1 MWRSSSVISMS
12 YDLTKYRTFS
22 QHDPQCGDCTRLRHP
37 TTIHVPVLQEELRKN
52 RLKRSVAYTKV
63 RNISLMV
70 ADLERKVR
78 EATMQGR
85 VDYKYQLTYRL
96 SIQAGFL
103 HMLLRYALLLKQDNR
118 RLQYLLSQ
126 AGRAAMPTLN
136 FMDAIELDMASSAPD
151 VGALLMYDFYSPNN
165 ALEGEENEQIED
177 VDGDTQEN
185 SEEYSIITELFAALS
200 SS

>member
-1 MWRSSSVISMS
+1 MWRNSVISMS

-52 RLKRSVAYTKV
+52 RMKRSVTDTKV

-85 VDYKYQLTYRL
+85 VDYKYQLT
-96 SIQAGFL
+96 
-103 HMLLRYALLLKQDNR
+103 
-118 RLQYLLSQ
+118 
-126 AGRAAMPTLN
+126 
-136 FMDAIELDMASSAPD
+136 
-151 VGALLMYDFYSPNN
+151 
-165 ALEGEENEQIED
+165 
-177 VDGDTQEN
+177 
-185 SEEYSIITELFAALS
+185 
-200 SS
+200 